1 MSDNNNAKPVD
12 ILNAL
17 TKAQLED
24 ILRNEYMS
32 DEPDVGL
39 IKRVN
44 QVIKNKTEEN
54 SEHDVNAM
62 WQEFKTDYVG
72 NEPLYDITDE
82 PTENQTQIPTALRK
96 TRPSLG
102 AAVAMIAVIVL
113 LSGTLTAY
121 ALGYDVIEAIASW
134 TKETFSFTQQTDMAP
149 SEVTPSED
157 VTQISDL
164 QSALSEYGIIEKLVP
179 TYIPNEYEQSE
190 FYVDTSNRCT
200 LLTSVLDNGNDTI
213 IIQIRQYSSAKDR
226 ADYEK
231 DIEDPEVYTID
242 DIPHYIMTNMGEYR
256 AIWVNGM
263 YEVNI
268 SGVKTKKELEKMIG
282 SIYEEK

>member
-32 DEPDVGL
+32 DEPDIGL

-44 QVIKNKTEEN
+44 QVLKNKTEEN
-54 SEHDVNAM
+54 SEFDVNAK
-62 WQEFKTDYVG
+62 WREFETDYVG

-82 PTENQTQIPTALRK
+82 PAENQTQIPTAPRK
-96 TRPSLG
+96 IRPSIG
-102 AAVAMIAVIVL
+102 AAVAMIAVVVL

-164 QSALSEYGIIEKLVP
+164 QSALCEYGITEKLVP
-179 TYIPNEYEQSE
+179 TYIPNGYEQTE

-200 LLTSVLDNGNDTI
+200 LFTSVLDNGNDTI

-263 YEVNI
+263 HEVNI